1 MSKSSI
7 NEQIEAIQQRLDSTE
22 RLPVPTLEVIGEEQ
36 VEAHWQSLLVYFIR
50 PNNPHGFGSDV
61 LSAFLEAIKSHSKTE
76 LTPESYDA
84 DEIKIQSEVPTG
96 NGVVDLLIT
105 HEDDWFMCIE
115 LKVRSSETGN
125 QTVRYA
131 NASHLGNLAVS
142 EYESKREYLYLA
154 PDSSSEPISDLFV
167 SISWRQIIS
176 ELENIQREGQ
186 GQYPAKSTAQLAD
199 YIDTIKREL
208 NMTDTNEISEET
220 RLYIEHHDL
229 VDRLRDSFKDERKSL
244 YRQLKRAFFDESD
257 IDPDHWQV
265 NNSPKRYI
273 NFYKESWRSLDTGT
287 SFEYEPHIR
296 LKRENPHIRLRL
308 DIEQGD
314 KEVIRNEFKKQLGED
329 ELEKLETNGWEITE
343 DTYGYLGKTIPI
355 DLESPEE
362 SIRDAVRDLH
372 QLRDIIEPYIETVSE
387 KHQTE

>member
-1 MSKSSI
+1 MSKSII

-314 KEVIRNEFKKQLGED
+314 KEVIRNEFNKQLGED

>member
-1 MSKSSI
+1 VSKSSI
-7 NEQIEAIQQRLDSTE
+7 NEQIEAIQQRLDSTK

-105 HEDDWFMCIE
+105 HKDDWFMCIE

-343 DTYGYLGKTIPI
+343 DTYGYLGKSIPI

>member
-1 MSKSSI
+1 MSKPSI
-7 NEQIEAIQQRLDSTE
+7 NEQIEAIRQQLDSTE

-50 PNNPHGFGSDV
+50 QGNPHGFGSDV
-61 LSAFLEAIKSHSKTE
+61 LSAFLDAVKFHSKTE
-76 LTPESYDA
+76 LKPESYDA
-84 DEIKIQSEVPTG
+84 DKINIQSEVPTG

-142 EYESKREYLYLA
+142 EYESRREYLYLA
-154 PDSSSEPISDLFV
+154 PESSSEPISDLFV
-167 SISWRQIIS
+167 SISWHQIVS
-176 ELENIQREGQ
+176 ELENVLREGQ

-220 RLYIEHHDL
+220 KLYIEHHDL
-229 VDRLRDSFKDERKSL
+229 VDRLKDSFKDERKSL
-244 YRQLKRAFFDESD
+244 YRQLKQAFFDGSD
-257 IDPDHWQV
+257 IDPDYWQV

-287 SFEYEPHIR
+287 NFEYEPHIR

-308 DIEQGD
+308 DIEHGD
-314 KEVIRNEFKKQLGED
+314 KEIIRSEFKNQLGED
-329 ELEKLETNGWEITE
+329 GLEKLETNGWEITE
-343 DTYGYLGKTIPI
+343 DTYGYLGKTTPI